1 MGLVTKGD
9 FNEYVSESPI
19 QLGIFGSPTQTYTV
33 SDIDVSGAKEITIQL
48 NNGMVGEDGSLTGG
62 SDHVTISVYGD
73 TGIGYTTVA
82 LKTLNVE
89 ANTSNILVVPTGI
102 SKIKVVFA
110 NTDAIN
116 TATILYNILV
126 KR

>member
-1 MGLVTKGD
+1 M
-9 FNEYVSESPI
+9 Y
-19 QLGIFGSPTQTYTV
+19 
-33 SDIDVSGAKEITIQL
+33 
-48 NNGMVGEDGSLTGG
+48 GEDGSLAGG

-89 ANTSNILVVPTGI
+89 ANTSNILDIPTGI
-102 SKIKVVFA
+102 DKIKVVFA
-110 NTDAIN
+110 NTDASN

-126 KR
+126 RK